1 MQNIERFQKDLLH
14 WYDEVKRDLPWRK
27 TTNPYYIWISEI
39 MLQQTRVDTV
49 IPYYERFIERFPRIE
64 DLANAEEQEVL
75 KLWEGLGYYSR
86 ARNLRLG
93 AQQVVEKYDGV
104 VPDTRKEILTI
115 RGIGPYTAGAILSI
129 AYGKPEHAIDGNVMR
144 VMSRLFYL
152 TDDISKAKSK
162 KVFEEVV
169 MKTMA
174 TEDPSSFNQALME
187 LGATTCTPTKPMCLL
202 CPVNA
207 HCEALKEGVQEEL
220 PVKTKKTKVKEKIV
234 LPFVLINEQ
243 NEVLVRQRPKEGLLA
258 NLWEFP
264 FIEVS
269 KKETIRESVEKM
281 SGQLGITI
289 KDYQQGVS
297 YKHIFSHLIWYITPI
312 FAEVDGAENIEN
324 MHWVT
329 WKGLE
334 ELPLSVP
341 VLKTIEQVESQWN
354 STT

>member
-14 WYDEVKRDLPWRK
+14 WYHQAKRDLPWRK
-27 TTNPYYIWISEI
+27 TTNPYYIWVSEI
-39 MLQQTRVDTV
+39 MLQQTRVETV
-49 IPYYERFIERFPRIE
+49 IPYYECFIQTFPRVE
-64 DLANAEEQEVL
+64 DLANSDEQEVL

-93 AQQVVEKYDGV
+93 AQQVVEKFDGI

-129 AYGKPEHAIDGNVMR
+129 AYGKPEHAVDGNVMR

-162 KVFEEVV
+162 KVFEEAV
-169 MKTMA
+169 MKTID
-174 TEDPSSFNQALME
+174 EKDPSSFNQALME
-187 LGATTCTPTKPMCLL
+187 LGATTCTPKNPMCLL

-207 HCEALKEGVQEEL
+207 HCAAFKEGVQEEL
-220 PVKTKKTKVKEKIV
+220 PVKTKKTKVKEKII
-234 LPFVLINEQ
+234 LPFVLTNEK

-269 KKETIRESVEKM
+269 KNETIRQAVDKM
-281 SGQLGITI
+281 SEQLEVPIAPYREGEP
-289 KDYQQGVS
+289 

-312 FAEVDGAENIEN
+312 FAEVKGLEDVEG
-324 MHWVT
+324 MRWVT
-329 WKGLE
+329 WE
-334 ELPLSVP
+334 ELQRLPLSVP
-341 VLKTIEQVESQWN
+341 VLKTIEQTE
-354 STT
+354 

>member
-1 MQNIERFQKDLLH
+1 MQNIEQFQKDLLH

-49 IPYYERFIERFPRIE
+49 IPYYKRFIQQFPRIE
-64 DLANAEEQEVL
+64 DLANADEQEVL

-93 AQQVVEKYDGV
+93 AQQVVETYDGV

-129 AYGKPEHAIDGNVMR
+129 AYGKPEHAVDGNVMR

-162 KVFEEVV
+162 KVFEEAV
-169 MKTMA
+169 MKTMDRK
-174 TEDPSSFNQALME
+174 DPSSFNQALME

-207 HCEALKEGVQEEL
+207 HCAALKEGVQEEL
-220 PVKTKKTKVKEKIV
+220 PVKTKKTKVKEKII
-234 LPFVLINEQ
+234 LPFVLTND
-243 NEVLVRQRPKEGLLA
+243 NDEVLVRQRPKEGLLA

-264 FIEVS
+264 FLEVS
-269 KKETIRESVEKM
+269 KKETIRDAVEKM
-281 SGQLGITI
+281 GEQLGGPIEA
-289 KDYQQGVS
+289 YREGEP
-297 YKHIFSHLIWYITPI
+297 YKHIFSHLIWYITPV
-312 FAEVDGAENIEN
+312 FVEVHEIKRVEG

-329 WKGLE
+329 WEALE
-334 ELPLSVP
+334 KLPLSVP
-341 VLKTIEQVESQWN
+341 VLKTIEQVE
-354 STT
+354 